1 MRFERVRV
9 DAFGRLRELD
19 TGPEPLPGLVVV
31 CGPNEAGKS
40 TVFGLLT
47 ALLYGFYPAS
57 RDRHPHAPWD
67 GTDASGSGVL
77 RLASGERVEVA
88 RRLLA
93 APRATLLRNGSR
105 EELRNRS
112 LPWVEHVPR
121 EVFVRL
127 FALSLSEL
135 AALDDATWS
144 RVQDRLLGAL
154 APTGTRPAREVAAE
168 LEEEAGR
175 LWRPT
180 RRGNQRVREIREE
193 LGALRR
199 RRREARDADAAARE
213 TARHLEESRRRLR
226 EAREERQRERMALE
240 RIRALG
246 PVRLRLRRIRE
257 LEEEAGPTD
266 ELDGL
271 PAEPGGELRA
281 LASRE
286 AALEGRSRE
295 LAIEM
300 EAARTA
306 RDALG
311 EEERTVLERRDGIT
325 AFTARAAAWAADRR
339 SVLDLRQELRDL
351 DRRLAATAAEI
362 LAAPWTDVD
371 RRALLAVPVPGLR
384 EALHQLRGTREERR
398 ARELAEAGAA
408 EAHREGRTTVVA
420 ASMGLLV
427 AGASLA
433 AVGVL
438 ADAPPAHLLALLALG
453 LAVFLLLRGRRAAE
467 RAERERQRASEE
479 ARAAEAAARERV
491 VALVAALPLRE
502 TARTEPDES
511 LATGLSRLQELLRDR
526 EEREERVRELEDGLA
541 AAGEEARG
549 LAGEL
554 GREAGTAPEAL
565 ARLLEGALRRAERAE
580 DAATAAGRELDR
592 LERDAGR
599 VDRERAEVGSAAATL
614 RDRLEELGDGDVSR
628 GGIESARRLD
638 ARDRARQLRDELE
651 RSHPELDRVRERIR
665 RAEEAGEEWDE
676 DEDRMARRT
685 AALETLTDEIET
697 LTGTVERL
705 EQEHRRLLEE
715 ETVDAVDGA
724 LASLEEE
731 EARLVAR
738 RDRLWLLARI
748 VREADRRF
756 REEHQP
762 DILRRAGRW
771 IEELTGGRY
780 RRLLADEDPGEH
792 RFRLVGGETGDAVAL
807 APPLSTGT
815 REQAYLALRLA
826 VMDHLDA
833 GGERLPL
840 FVDEALVNWD
850 PVRRDRGLRLL
861 ARVAESRQ
869 VFVFT
874 CHPPVAD
881 RLEELGARRLDLDPA

>member
-1 MRFERVRV
+1 VRLERVRV
-9 DAFGRLRELD
+9 DAFGRLRALD
-19 TGPEPLPGLVVV
+19 TGPKPLPGLVVV

-67 GTDASGSGVL
+67 GAEASGSAVL
-77 RLASGERVEVA
+77 CLGSGERVEVA

-93 APRATLLRNGSR
+93 SPQATLLRNGSR

-127 FALSLSEL
+127 FALRLSEL

-180 RRGNQRVREIREE
+180 RRGNQRVRELREE

-199 RRREARDADAAARE
+199 RRREARDADATARE
-213 TARHLEESRRRLR
+213 TARRLEESRGRLR
-226 EAREERQRERMALE
+226 KAREERQRERTALE
-240 RIRALG
+240 RMRDLG
-246 PVRLRLRRIRE
+246 PVRLGLRRIRE
-257 LEEEAGPTD
+257 LEEAAGPEE
-266 ELDGL
+266 ELIAL
-271 PAEPGGELRA
+271 PAEPAKELRA
-281 LASRE
+281 LESRG
-286 AALEGRSRE
+286 AALEERSRE
-295 LAIEM
+295 LEAEM
-300 EAARTA
+300 EAARA
-306 RDALG
+306 VLDALG
-311 EEERTVLERRDGIT
+311 EEERRVLGRRGEIT
-325 AFTARAAAWAADRR
+325 AFTARASGWAADRR
-339 SVLDLRQELRDL
+339 SVVGLRQELRDL
-351 DRRLAATAAEI
+351 DRRLDATAGEI
-362 LAAPWTDVD
+362 LAVPWSEVE
-371 RRALLAVPVPGLR
+371 RRALLAVAVPDLR
-384 EALHQLRGTREERR
+384 ESLRELRRTREERR
-398 ARELAEAGAA
+398 ARELAEAGSA
-408 EAHREGRTTVVA
+408 EARRENRTTVVA
-420 ASMGLLV
+420 ASIGLLV
-427 AGASLA
+427 AGAALA

-438 ADAPPAHLLALLALG
+438 ADAPLAHLPALVALG
-453 LAVFLLLRGRRAAE
+453 LAAFLLLRGRRSAE
-467 RAERERQRASEE
+467 RAARERRRASEE
-479 ARAAEAAARERV
+479 ARAAEAAAREQAAAR
-491 VALVAALPLRE
+491 VAALPLRQA
-502 TARTEPDES
+502 AREEPDES
-511 LATGLSRLQELLRDR
+511 LATGLGRLQELLRGR
-526 EEREERVRELEDGLA
+526 EEREERVRALEEGLA
-541 AAGEEARG
+541 AAGEEARV
-549 LAGEL
+549 LAVEL
-554 GREAGTAPEAL
+554 GRESGAGPEAL

-580 DAATAAGRELDR
+580 DRATAAARELDR
-592 LERDAGR
+592 LERDASR
-599 VDRERAEVGSAAATL
+599 VARDRAELEGAAAFL
-614 RDRLEELGDGDVSR
+614 RARLEQLGDGDLSR
-628 GGIESARRLD
+628 GGGEAMRRLD
-638 ARDRARQLRDELE
+638 ALERARQLRDELE
-651 RSHPELDRVRERIR
+651 RNHPDLDRVRERIR
-665 RAEEAGEEWDE
+665 RAEEAGEEWGE
-676 DEDRMARRT
+676 DEDRTARRT

-697 LTGTVERL
+697 LTGMVERL

-724 LASLEEE
+724 IAALEEE
-731 EARLVAR
+731 EASLVAR

-771 IEELTGGRY
+771 IDGLTGGRY
-780 RRLLADEDPGEH
+780 RRLVAEEDPGEQ
-792 RFRLVGGETGDAVAL
+792 RFHLMGGETGDAVPL

-840 FVDEALVNWD
+840 LVDEALVNWD

-874 CHPPVAD
+874 CHPPVAH